1 MTRGRRPRTTGE
13 NYPGKP
19 RKTHRP
25 RSPGQPASA
34 LFPVIPA
41 LRIQPGA
48 RRADVAET
56 LNRTARR
63 LFPVLCLLLLV
74 PLPAAAQQFTDF
86 QVTPGTGSKN
96 NANTLIGQ
104 SFTTNAAAN
113 SIVSLDLY
121 ANNNGL
127 AVGNFTLSLY
137 AAAGSAG
144 SYSPTGNALF
154 SATYS
159 NAVLGSVVG
168 SNTVF
173 SGLNWSVSGSTT
185 YLIAFESSP
194 TATVKWKAAAASE
207 TGNLLAGYTGQNR

>member
-1 MTRGRRPRTTGE
+1 M
-13 NYPGKP
+13 
-19 RKTHRP
+19 
-25 RSPGQPASA
+25 
-34 LFPVIPA
+34 
-41 LRIQPGA
+41 
-48 RRADVAET
+48 
-56 LNRTARR
+56 NRTARC
-63 LFPVLCLLLLV
+63 LLPALCLLLLV

-144 SYSPTGNALF
+144 SYSPTGAALF

-173 SGLNWSVSGSTT
+173 SGLNWSVSGNTT
-185 YLIAFESSP
+185 YLIAFEAAP
-194 TATVKWKAAAASE
+194 TTATVKWKASATSE
-207 TGNLLAGYTGQNR
+207 TGNLLAGFTGQNRYESNPEDFAPGSLHAMTVTTSAIPEPGTYAVFAGLAALGAAWARRRRA